1 MNGFTQKLRLIYIE
15 LFNEDIDKFTEA
27 LIDHQKYKSNN
38 GDNQEKE
45 EESKKQFFLNR
56 KTVLRR
62 WLLKGTSCT
71 PDFQKSFQNYKLSSF
86 QFRGKALFTLEDF
99 RLNNNIEQFED
110 KIEHYLD
117 NKNRVQIRTDYIYIY
132 TFCEVENKIL
142 YYKIVNWKKGDESQ
156 TIITVERDRQFY
168 QGTFSFSEENNIFIT
183 LSINNITLYFLF
195 HDNNDRSCP
204 YIVGTSMGYLPHDN
218 KVPRS
223 QKVVFA
229 KEKLD
234 EKFFD
239 LQFILNET
247 ESISAIENRLNLN
260 FQDVKVTHFVKY
272 ANKLKQYFTF
282 FTGLSKEKYKERFY
296 YRLAFKEFYAV
307 QKLFQRVSKKETY
320 FIYDYQ
326 RALCELIE
334 TVEDIKD
341 IPLYVVMELNESNI
355 FLQLTQKNLEIKKR
369 FLALHARANITIT
382 IILVVENKDKISD
395 YIKMLLNK
403 LLEHNIKAYLVNR
416 NEIINEVNSLNF
428 IFIDLKD
435 KRDFVLADPIRDNKD
450 VYKLFTN
457 DVTMDEYKTDYQK
470 FLMKSMRVKGY

>member
-1 MNGFTQKLRLIYIE
+1 MDGFTDKLRLIYRK
-15 LFNEDIDKFTEA
+15 LFNEDIDKFTES
-27 LIDHQKYKSNN
+27 LIDHHKFQKDRFALDS
-38 GDNQEKE
+38 E
-45 EESKKQFFLNR
+45 EECRRQFFLNR

-62 WLLKGTSCT
+62 WLLKGTNCT
-71 PDFQKSFQNYKLSSF
+71 PDFQKSFSNYKLSSL
-86 QFRGKALFTLEDF
+86 QFKGKALFTLDDF
-99 RLNNNIEQFED
+99 KKDENIEEFED
-110 KIEHYLD
+110 KIEYFLH
-117 NKNRVQIRTDYIYIY
+117 NKNRVQIKSDYIYIY
-132 TFCEVENKIL
+132 SFCEIEKRIL
-142 YYKIVNWKKGDESQ
+142 YYKIINWRKGDGGE
-156 TIITVERDRQFY
+156 TTITVDREGVEY
-168 QGTFSFSEENNIFIT
+168 RGTFSLSDENNIFIT
-183 LSINNITLYFLF
+183 LSIDAITLYFLF
-195 HDNNDRSCP
+195 HDSNDMSCP
-204 YIVGTSMGYLPHDN
+204 YIVGTSMGYLPQDN
-218 KVPRS
+218 RVPRS

-234 EKFFD
+234 EKAFD

-247 ESISAIENRLNLN
+247 ETISAIENRLNLN

-282 FTGLSKEKYKERFY
+282 FTTLSKEKYKERFY